1 MRYLVSLAFRVT
13 VRADC
18 KDIPDERFVVEDY
31 SSRNEDF
38 KVLAFEVLRRESYL
52 GLSFLDARQLNN
64 FR

>member
-1 MRYLVSLAFRVT
+1 MRYLVSLAFRDT
-13 VRADC
+13 VRTDC

-31 SSRNEDF
+31 SSRKEDF